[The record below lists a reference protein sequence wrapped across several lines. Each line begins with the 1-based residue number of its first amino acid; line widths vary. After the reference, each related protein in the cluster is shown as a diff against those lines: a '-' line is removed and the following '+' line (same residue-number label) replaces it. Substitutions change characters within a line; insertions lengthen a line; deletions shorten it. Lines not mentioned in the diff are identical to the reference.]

1 MSYTSAT
8 FGGVDAP
15 DARTAIIVVDNSAWI
30 HLEVGSA
37 QLAIWPENSTTR
49 TLDENLDALALWLVV
64 TLAAVDA
71 KRAEVES

>member
-1 MSYTSAT
+1 MSYTTTT

-37 QLAIWPENSTTR
+37 QLAIWPENSSTR
-49 TLDENLDALALWLVV
+49 TLCDNLEALTLWLTD

-71 KRAEVES
+71 KRDEVRS